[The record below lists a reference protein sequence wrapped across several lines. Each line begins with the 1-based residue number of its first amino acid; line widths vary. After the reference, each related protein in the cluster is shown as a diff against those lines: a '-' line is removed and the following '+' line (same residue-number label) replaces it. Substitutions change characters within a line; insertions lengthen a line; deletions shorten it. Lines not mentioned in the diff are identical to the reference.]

1 MGIASQRILKA
12 KEEQLQDD
20 FLKLF
25 FGEVL
30 GYSYRQDLSTWQLER
45 EYKTVLDGTKA
56 DGALGYFSLEK
67 GKLKGLC
74 RAVIELKDARSDLD
88 KPQNRQNDRRT
99 PVQQAFD
106 YASAVGGD
114 CRWMIVSNFLE
125 IRLYHQSDRSRYE
138 RFEISQLNDEGT
150 LKRFYL
156 SFAAAPP
163 ALSK

>member
-1 MGIASQRILKA
+1 MIKEWPAGIASQRILKA

-67 GKLKGLC
+67 SKLTGFC

-88 KPQNRQNDRRT
+88 KPQ
-99 PVQQAFD
+99 
-106 YASAVGGD
+106 SA
-114 CRWMIVSNFLE
+114 R
-125 IRLYHQSDRSRYE
+125 
-138 RFEISQLNDEGT
+138 
-150 LKRFYL
+150 
-156 SFAAAPP
+156 PP
-163 ALSK
+163 TCV